1 MERELTEAD
10 ALRALQL
17 VKFAALSITAA
28 QTSTDGWRQAMQFS
42 IGIAQKVEAKV
53 GEELRALAKELW
65 PTG

>member
-1 MERELTEAD
+1 VERELTEAD